1 MAALLDILY
10 LTVPG
15 AYLKDDTPA
24 VGATRTGGSE
34 TGEVGSG
41 EGMPGGELRAPP
53 QATTKAERRYQ
64 HALRPEI
71 VMYSRLMLI
80 EENKQPPAIHRWRL
94 SY

>member
-24 VGATRTGGSE
+24 VGATGTGGSE

-53 QATTKAERRYQ
+53 HATTKPERRYQ
-64 HALRPEI
+64 HVLRPGI

-80 EENKQPPAIHRWRL
+80 EENKQPPAMYRWRL